1 MVRSVSALHRVFA
14 VHRRTGDPY
23 AKGNVI
29 PLSKKVPPAAE
40 TPDSG
45 LPASSSLK
53 KSVTFLEAMAIVVGM
68 IIGSGLFLKPGIVLA
83 SAGSPWMSLLA
94 WVAGGIITLASALSV
109 AEIAAAIP
117 KAGGLYAYLEELYGE
132 TVGFLLGWVQAVISY
147 PASVA
152 ALAIA
157 FASYSGYFL
166 PMNDLQQKA
175 LAVGILLFILGMNVI
190 STTYGGVIQLLATA
204 GKLVPVVGIVAFG
217 LLSGSQPGFAGVSG
231 LAAEAAGAAGFGA
244 AILGTLW
251 AYDGWIGVTNMAGE
265 MKNPAKTLPKVILIG
280 VSFVI
285 VVYVLFNLAIF
296 RALSFEQIVSSPTPG
311 ADAAEALLGSGGG
324 AFITAGIIVSV
335 LGALNG
341 YLMTAA
347 RVPQAMGERGI
358 APFSPFLRRIHPRFG
373 TPANALIFQA
383 ALAILY
389 IFSGTFNTLT
399 DLLVFVLWIFF
410 TAGVFGVFLLRR
422 RIPAQPGRYRV
433 PLYPLTPMIGI
444 AGGLYILGS
453 TLLDSPGRSLIG
465 IGITLIGLPVFYYM
479 KRNRT

>member
-1 MVRSVSALHRVFA
+1 MSN
-14 VHRRTGDPY
+14 T
-23 AKGNVI
+23 
-29 PLSKKVPPAAE
+29 SKAFSGPS
-40 TPDSG
+40 DSG
-45 LPASSSLK
+45 LK

-68 IIGSGLFLKPGIVLA
+68 IIGSGIFLKPGIVLA
-83 SAGSPWMSLLA
+83 SAGSPWMSILA

-109 AEIAAAIP
+109 AEIAATIP
-117 KAGGLYAYLEELYGE
+117 KAGGLYAYLEDLYGE
-132 TVGFLLGWVQAVISY
+132 AVGFLLGWVQAVISY

-166 PMNDLQQKA
+166 PMNGMQQKL
-175 LAVGILLFILGMNVI
+175 LAIGILLFILLMNVI
-190 STTYGGVIQLLATA
+190 STKYGGIIQLIATA
-204 GKLVPVVGIVAFG
+204 GKLIPVVGIVAFG
-217 LLSGSQPGFAGVSG
+217 LISGTQPGFAGVSG
-231 LAAEAAGAAGFGA
+231 LTAGAAGFGA

-296 RALSFEQIVSSPTPG
+296 RALPFEQIVSSPTPG
-311 ADAAEALLGSGGG
+311 ADAAQALLGSGGG

-358 APFSPFLRRIHPRFG
+358 APFSGFLRRIHPRFG
-373 TPANALIFQA
+373 TPANALMFQA
-383 ALAILY
+383 ALAIIY

-410 TAGVFGVFLLRR
+410 TAGVFGVFILRR
-422 RIPAQPGRYRV
+422 TVAPSAGRYRV
-433 PLYPLTPMIGI
+433 PLYPITPIIGI

-453 TLLDSPGRSLIG
+453 TLMDSPGRSLIG

-479 KRNRT
+479 KRRARRTS

>member
-1 MVRSVSALHRVFA
+1 M
-14 VHRRTGDPY
+14 
-23 AKGNVI
+23 
-29 PLSKKVPPAAE
+29 SKKTRSAEAESAVLSAAPP
-40 TPDSG
+40 
-45 LPASSSLK
+45 SLK
-53 KSVTFLEAMAIVVGM
+53 KSVTFLEAMAIVVGV
-68 IIGSGLFLKPGIVLA
+68 IIGSGIFLKPGIVLA
-83 SAGSPWMSLLA
+83 SAGSPWMSILA
-94 WVAGGIITLASALSV
+94 WIAGGIITLASALAV
-109 AEIAAAIP
+109 AEIAAAVP
-117 KAGGLYAYLEELYGE
+117 KSGGLYAYLEELYGE
-132 TVGFLLGWVQAVISY
+132 AVGFLLGWVQAVISY

-166 PMNDLQQKA
+166 PMDGIQQKG
-175 LAVGILLFILGMNVI
+175 LAVGILLFILLMNVI
-190 STTYGGVIQLLATA
+190 STRYGGIIQLLATA
-204 GKLVPVVGIVAFG
+204 GKLVPVAGIVAFG

-231 LAAEAAGAAGFGA
+231 LTAGSASFGA

-265 MKNPAKTLPKVILIG
+265 MKNPAKTLPRVILIG

-296 RALSFEQIVSSPTPG
+296 RALPPEQIVSSATPG

-358 APFSPFLRRIHPRFG
+358 VPFSAFLRRIHPRFG

-383 ALAILY
+383 VLAILY

-410 TAGVFGVFLLRR
+410 TAGVFGVFVLRR
-422 RIPAQPGRYRV
+422 KIGTEPGRYRV
-433 PLYPLTPMIGI
+433 PLYPLTPIIGI
-444 AGGLYILGS
+444 AGGLYILVS
-453 TLLDSPGRSLIG
+453 TLQDSPVRSLIG
-465 IGITLIGLPVFYYM
+465 IGITLIGLPVFYAM
-479 KRNRT
+479 KRRQN